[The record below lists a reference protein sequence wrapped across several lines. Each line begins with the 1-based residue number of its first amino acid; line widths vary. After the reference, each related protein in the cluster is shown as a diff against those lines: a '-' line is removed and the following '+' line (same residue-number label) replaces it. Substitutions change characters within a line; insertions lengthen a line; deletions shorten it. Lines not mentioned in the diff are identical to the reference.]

1 MVVRGY
7 ADDDV
12 LVLGNDIARSLAPAA
27 RAWQQQLIDP
37 HDAIDPLMVNPY
49 AALAVELSV
58 KQCGHPPIAVTC
70 ALRHERADQRQQPLV
85 VGTRTVAPSPWG
97 RLLELRDQI

>member
-27 RAWQQQLIDP
+27 RAGQQQLIDP
-37 HDAIDPLMVNPY
+37 HDAIDPLMVNPR
-49 AALAVELSV
+49 AASTGDGAS
-58 KQCGHPPIAVTC
+58 A
-70 ALRHERADQRQQPLV
+70 
-85 VGTRTVAPSPWG
+85 G
-97 RLLELRDQI
+97 R